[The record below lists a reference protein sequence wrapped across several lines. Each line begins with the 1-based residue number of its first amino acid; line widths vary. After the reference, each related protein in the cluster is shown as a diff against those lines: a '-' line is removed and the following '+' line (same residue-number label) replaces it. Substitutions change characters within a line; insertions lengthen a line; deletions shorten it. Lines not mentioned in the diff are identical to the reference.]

1 MCKPLKI
8 GYVLKR
14 FPRLSETFILNEI
27 LELERLGA
35 QIQIYSLIDVT
46 LLEAE
51 SLRHGLVRE
60 LKSPVAYLTPRQP
73 LKKWRVKVGRFDDS
87 GFVQR
92 SLKEI
97 CGGDVPHDSI
107 LLLLAALVGNLAK
120 AQGVGHLH
128 AHFGTEATHL
138 AMLVSR
144 LAGVPYSFTAHAK
157 DIYDQSVDGALL
169 RQKIREAKFVVTVSD
184 YNRRHLA
191 ELVTEETATK
201 LIRLYNGIDLDRFQP
216 DQATLRKSDLILAVG
231 RLEQKK
237 GFQDL
242 IQACAL
248 LGDTRRPAATERQ
261 RGESVRCLIVGEGRE
276 RQTLE
281 NEIRR
286 LSLGNQVVLAGA
298 QTQEQLIE
306 TFKLATVLVLPCVIS
321 STGDRD
327 ALPTVLLEAMA
338 AGLPVISTRLAG
350 IPEIIE
356 DGKTGLLVPPGEPA
370 QLARAIAEVLD
381 HPELQRSFGRAGR
394 AKVERL
400 FDLRKNVPVLFEL
413 FSRSLAGEEI
423 LHLPVPRRERAETS
437 APLQ

>member
-60 LKSPVAYLTPRQP
+60 LKSPVVYLSPRQP

-87 GFVQR
+87 GFVKR

-97 CGGDVPHDSI
+97 CGGDVPHDAI
-107 LLLLAALVGNLAK
+107 LLLLAALVGNLAR

-144 LAGVPYSFTAHAK
+144 LAGIPYSFTAHAK

-191 ELVTEETATK
+191 ELATEEMATK

-248 LGDTRRPAATERQ
+248 LGDTRR
-261 RGESVRCLIVGEGRE
+261 SVRCLIVGEGRE

-281 NEIRR
+281 NEIQR
-286 LSLGNQVVLAGA
+286 LSLGDQVVLAGA

-306 TFKLATVLVLPCVIS
+306 TFKRAAVLVLPCVIS

-350 IPEIIE
+350 IPEIVE
-356 DGKTGLLVPPGEPA
+356 DGKTGLLVPPGEPV

-381 HPELQRSFGRAGR
+381 HPELQQSFGRAGR

-413 FSRSLAGEEI
+413 FRRSLAGEEI
-423 LHLPVPRRERAETS
+423 LHLPVPRRESVECGGGSAEGRVV
-437 APLQ
+437 

>member
-1 MCKPLKI
+1 MSKPLKI

-107 LLLLAALVGNLAK
+107 LLLLAALLGNLAR

-144 LAGVPYSFTAHAK
+144 LAGIPYSFTAHAK

-191 ELVTEETATK
+191 ELVTEEMATK

-216 DQATLRKSDLILAVG
+216 DQSTLRKSDLILAVG

-248 LGDTRRPAATERQ
+248 LGDTRP
-261 RGESVRCLIVGEGRE
+261 VRCLIVGEGRE

-286 LSLGNQVVLAGA
+286 LSLGEQVVLAGA
-298 QTQEQLIE
+298 QTQEQLIK

-381 HPELQRSFGRAGR
+381 HPELQQSFGRAGR

-413 FSRSLAGEEI
+413 FRRSLAGEEI
-423 LHLPVPRRERAETS
+423 LHPPLPRRERVES
-437 APLQ
+437 CAPLQ

>member
-1 MCKPLKI
+1 MSKPLKI

-144 LAGVPYSFTAHAK
+144 LAGIPYSFTAHAK

-191 ELVTEETATK
+191 ELVTEKMATK

-216 DQATLRKSDLILAVG
+216 GQGTLRESDLILAVG

-248 LGDTRRPAATERQ
+248 LGDTRR
-261 RGESVRCLIVGEGRE
+261 SVRCLIVGEGRE

-286 LSLGNQVVLAGA
+286 LGLGEQVVLAGA
-298 QTQEQLIE
+298 QTQEQLIK

-381 HPELQRSFGRAGR
+381 HPELQQSFGRAGR

-413 FSRSLAGEEI
+413 FRRSLAGEEI
-423 LHLPVPRRERAETS
+423 LHLPLPRRERVES
-437 APLQ
+437 CAPLQ